1 MNEKMEHMLQDRA
14 SPIHHIKM
22 RFEEENQRQ
31 LLKMTDMRD
40 ELLWYKEQLPG
51 IHMPTRPTGE
61 EYKREI
67 VPLNEEMEHMLGDH
81 QENKI
86 SDHTGRREDG

>member
-1 MNEKMEHMLQDRA
+1 
-14 SPIHHIKM
+14 
-22 RFEEENQRQ
+22 
-31 LLKMTDMRD
+31 
-40 ELLWYKEQLPG
+40 
-51 IHMPTRPTGE
+51 MPTSPTGE
-61 EYKREI
+61 EYKRES